1 MVSTVGSWSRV
12 AGLSKD
18 AERLKGAYMQF
29 YFQAWVRL
37 IECSTRLERRGS
49 NTSGEM
55 EVIVKD
61 EDKDED
67 KGEYEVLEGGVLTV
81 FASVEA

>member
-1 MVSTVGSWSRV
+1 M
-12 AGLSKD
+12 
-18 AERLKGAYMQF
+18 
-29 YFQAWVRL
+29 RL

-49 NTSGEM
+49 HTSGEM

-67 KGEYEVLEGGVLTV
+67 KGEYEVLEGEVLTI
-81 FASVEA
+81 FASIEA